1 MSWPNKVERLA
12 EAVFKRD
19 VRKNLAIT
27 FSGFFYGA
35 LKIRLEGSWQDKTY
49 TAMEKPGVAMIH
61 LSYQMALKAAGY
73 QLGQIVAGESAD
85 KAATLIKRAFLAFG
99 YHEIGHLKLTD
110 MSGDRFEELSKTV
123 SVAQLRFI
131 QQVSNILEDPT
142 QERMLG
148 KIAYYAFVR
157 KYFKWIVEKMFLPE
171 AKRFVDKG
179 DLASFMNYLLL
190 YVRLGKRRIAGGN
203 AWFDR
208 LAKKGITKRIRA
220 ASLEPDGVKRCR
232 MQVEIALWIIKEL
245 NLDDKRLGA
254 TPQLTPTRPV
264 IILIDPTT
272 KKPMKQAPMNGPLP
286 PVSIV
291 EAPQGD
297 DGSGGG
303 EAPDADIIDMRKN
316 KGKSEKAPEDASGQK
331 PAQSPEGENRK
342 EDGKDEGKE
351 ASGSG
356 TDGPKPSKP
365 KEGTGSEG
373 SEGSD
378 EGEEGKGSEEGKE
391 GAKSEK
397 GGSADEGEGDGDEAD
412 SGSDPGP
419 QNGDGAGRGAGSMPA
434 GSSDE
439 GDFEFGDEDPLMV
452 LDDDFNDSFDE
463 YDPDLEAAKGMSS
476 ASPVYAD
483 DAFRVVDDFTIKF
496 RHDKISN
503 SYAEEILDLSQSIA
517 DMKAESAPKT
527 YHRLEE
533 GDELDIDSVIESE
546 QSPYPSMDV
555 FQEERKGK
563 PVTDLAVSLLVDC
576 SGSMAGVRS
585 DCAFATATMIVSA
598 CEDNGV
604 STEITAFS
612 DKDVLYVKRFD
623 EDASTAVERLGLLD
637 SGQRNC
643 YSELES
649 CGLWGG
655 TNLPSALRVVLGKLS
670 ARELN
675 AFKILFV
682 ITDGDTGGRDVVRK
696 LLAKA
701 EEDRIIVV
709 AIGINLNVKALGE
722 CFGECAAFTNNSLRQ
737 LPTYVSNVLKDALSS
752 KERWLND

>member
-1 MSWPNKVERLA
+1 MSWPNMVDRLA

-49 TAMEKPGVAMIH
+49 TTMEKPGVALIH

-73 QLGQIVAGESAD
+73 QPGQIVTGKTAD

-110 MSGDRFEELSKTV
+110 MSGATFEELSKTV
-123 SVAQLRFI
+123 SVTQLRFV

-148 KIAYYAFVR
+148 KIPYYAFVR

-179 DLASFMNYLLL
+179 DLPSFMNYLLL
-190 YVRLGKRRIAGGN
+190 YVRLGKRRITGGN
-203 AWFDR
+203 AWFDQ

-254 TPQLTPTRPV
+254 IPQLTPTRPV

-272 KKPMKQAPMNGPLP
+272 KKPAKQAPMNGPLP

-291 EAPQGD
+291 EASEGD
-297 DGSGGG
+297 DGGDG

-316 KGKSEKAPEDASGQK
+316 KKKSEKAPEDASEQK
-331 PAQSPEGENRK
+331 LSQSPGGENRK
-342 EDGKDEGKE
+342 EEGKDEGKE
-351 ASGSG
+351 AAGSG

-365 KEGTGSEG
+365 KEGAGSEG
-373 SEGSD
+373 SE
-378 EGEEGKGSEEGKE
+378 EGEEG
-391 GAKSEK
+391 AKSAEDVESEK
-397 GGSADEGEGDGDEAD
+397 DGSADEGEGDGDEAGSESESNSQSGD
-412 SGSDPGP
+412 STGHG
-419 QNGDGAGRGAGSMPA
+419 GAPMPA
-434 GSSDE
+434 GSSNV
-439 GDFEFGDEDPLMV
+439 GDFEFGDDDPLMV

-463 YDPDLEAAKGMSS
+463 YDPDLEAAKEMTG

-483 DAFRVVDDFTIKF
+483 DAFRVVDDFNVKF
-496 RHDKISN
+496 QHDRISN

-533 GDELDIDSVIESE
+533 GDELDIDAMIESE

-563 PVTDLAVSLLVDC
+563 PMTDLAVSLLVDC
-576 SGSMAGVRS
+576 SGSMAGIRS
-585 DCAFATATMIVSA
+585 ECAFATATMIVSA

-604 STEITAFS
+604 ATEISAFS
-612 DKDVLYVKRFD
+612 SGDVLYVKRFD
-623 EDASTAVERLGLLD
+623 EDASTAIERLGLLD
-637 SGQRNC
+637 CGQSGY

-649 CGLWGG
+649 CGLWGN

-670 ARELN
+670 TRELN
-675 AFKILFV
+675 AFKILFI

-709 AIGINLNVKALGE
+709 AIGIDLNVQALGE
-722 CFGECAAFTNNSLRQ
+722 CFGECAAFTNRSLRQ